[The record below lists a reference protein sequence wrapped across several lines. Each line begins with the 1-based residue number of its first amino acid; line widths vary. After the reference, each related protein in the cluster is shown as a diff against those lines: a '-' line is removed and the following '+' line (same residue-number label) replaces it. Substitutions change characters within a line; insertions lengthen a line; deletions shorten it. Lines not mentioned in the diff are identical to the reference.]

1 MHTYVVFIL
10 FSSRSCLVLVLSFVS
25 RLGLIAVSS
34 QYLIYLVSISALSYL
49 GLVPISR
56 LASILEKDKCTFT
69 LMSIDS
75 FANVSVLTLFSPFKI
90 SYYTHTHRQHTPRH
104 TDMHARTQTKA
115 NTNALII

>member
-90 SYYTHTHRQHTPRH
+90 SYYTHTH
-104 TDMHARTQTKA
+104 TDNTHPGTQTYTHVHKQKQ
-115 NTNALII
+115 TPML